1 MAGSDIK
8 NKVPES
14 ATKERSVATANSPSR
29 LCYVDDSRTSAYVV
43 KRMLRPFG
51 YIVDHFD
58 SAESALVA
66 LIQQN
71 YDLLLTDLKVSPKG
85 MDGDDLVR
93 ALRNSGQDK
102 IATLP
107 IIVITGSND
116 SEVLEAVYRAGA
128 NHILTKPVNGDEL
141 NSQILRLIHEF
152 PQTHGTLTT
161 DAEKLIDHLVGQ
173 TDESTSAEPSAAAAK
188 GVAAGKSAVAG
199 KNAAAGKSAAA
210 GINSSEMTQR
220 EGATVLPFEQEHK
233 NSDHPEYAE
242 IVDIDAALSDV
253 DAIPVLSPASE
264 QAGELE
270 DDAEADKAPSTV
282 AQIKKDKAKESSV
295 AVLHSHDHTGSAKGR
310 RVLVGLSEGDSQG
323 ESAEQDAAYLPQ
335 PKSRHVPAA
344 QVKPTILV
352 KQNTA
357 ASAPKEAAQA
367 ARQEAA
373 RRAKAAILAAQRKQS
388 LDGRTVR
395 AENSADN
402 TEAAVALKKL
412 KATAQQKAL
421 MAKKKKALEAAR
433 AARAAKEALAA
444 KAAQAAAKRA
454 QQTQQNA
461 ADLTADEMTLEPLDD
476 DFMNSFSPAPGRS
489 FEENPFAPKRGFAGK
504 AAASDQGAQANQAF
518 AASEANNGNDNAN
531 GTNASGQ
538 RRPAQLSHPMDGGVT
553 DRAAPEK
560 LVHPYD
566 LPPGSD
572 PYPRNQGNN
581 LLQEIER
588 FPLVETHLSDHYA
601 PSRAMTAMSSVLE
614 LYGFKRIIIMAIVM
628 VAAFF
633 AFGKYSDIFQD
644 GLPVD
649 VAIVEQGEIFQA
661 MTYPGKVVSKQ
672 KVDIVPP
679 IAGRLVE
686 VLVDEN
692 DNVKKGDLLARLDDR
707 EAKSFLSKADASL
720 NSAREDVVL
729 AERTL
734 ERLTQAFKKGAVA
747 RQLVEDAE
755 VDLRS
760 AKARESI
767 AEEEV
772 RTAKLGL
779 ENPRILAPFD
789 GVVTARLVEVGQWV
803 VPSEILFTVIDP
815 KQREIEVKV
824 DAADSNGIAVGQ
836 TVGLSS
842 DAFPGLEW
850 SESVTRLAA
859 ATTNVGNANT
869 VSVYISL
876 GSGAPSLRFGQ
887 QVDADIRTSWNPN
900 AIKVP
905 FGALISKSGRS
916 WVAVLDEGNKAR
928 LVEVTTGIEDFS
940 HVEII
945 QGLSVGETIILAN
958 GKHIRDGEKVT
969 IATNQ

>member
-1 MAGSDIK
+1 MSSVRTDMAGSDIK
-8 NKVPES
+8 NKAPES
-14 ATKERSVATANSPSR
+14 EANVTSVAATSSPSR

-58 SAESALVA
+58 SAESALIA
-66 LIQQN
+66 LIQKN

-93 ALRNSGQDK
+93 ALRNSGQQK
-102 IATLP
+102 IASLP
-107 IIVITGSND
+107 IIVITGSTDND
-116 SEVLEAVYRAGA
+116 VLEAVYRAGA

-152 PQTHGTLTT
+152 PQTHS
-161 DAEKLIDHLVGQ
+161 AS
-173 TDESTSAEPSAAAAK
+173 DESSAQQADDNSDLADTATAEAK
-188 GVAAGKSAVAG
+188 VEKAQKAQK
-199 KNAAAGKSAAA
+199 
-210 GINSSEMTQR
+210 IQR
-220 EGATVLPFEQEHK
+220 EGAMVLPFEHEHK
-233 NSDHPEYAE
+233 NSDTEFSE
-242 IVDIDAALSDV
+242 VIDIDSALSDV
-253 DAIPVLSPASE
+253 DAIPVLSSLAEPSVQSE
-264 QAGELE
+264 QHDGDETEVHANEGSAAQVNEANDKELSQ
-270 DDAEADKAPSTV
+270 AEATAHIR
-282 AQIKKDKAKESSV
+282 QDKAKEASV
-295 AVLHSHDHTGSAKGR
+295 AVLHSKNKGR
-310 RVLVGLSEGDSQG
+310 RVLAEVDETGGNGETADHDS
-323 ESAEQDAAYLPQ
+323 AYLPQ
-335 PKSRHVPAA
+335 PKSRHTPAA
-344 QVKPTILV
+344 QVKPSILV

-357 ASAPKEAAQA
+357 DSAPKEAALA

-373 RRAKAAILAAQRKQS
+373 RRAKAAILAAQRKQAN
-388 LDGRTVR
+388 DGKTVR
-395 AENSADN
+395 AENTADN
-402 TEAAVALKKL
+402 AEAAAALRKL
-412 KATAQQKAL
+412 KASAQQKAL
-421 MAKKKKALEAAR
+421 LAKKKKAVEAAR
-433 AARAAKEALAA
+433 AARAAKEAKAA
-444 KAAQAAAKRA
+444 QAAQAAAKRA
-454 QQTQQNA
+454 QQTSPFSENYDLS
-461 ADLTADEMTLEPLDD
+461 ADQMTLEPLEDD
-476 DFMNSFSPAPGRS
+476 KMQAFSANPGHSFDN
-489 FEENPFAPKRGFAGK
+489 NPFASKRSSTANQNSDRQARNVNGAASGAINSSSAESHGN
-504 AAASDQGAQANQAF
+504 AAASQ
-518 AASEANNGNDNAN
+518 SK
-531 GTNASGQ
+531 
-538 RRPAQLSHPMDGGVT
+538 PAQLNHPMDGGIT
-553 DRAAPEK
+553 DRAVPEK
-560 LVHPYD
+560 LVHPFD

-572 PYPRNQGNN
+572 PYPHNQGNN

-588 FPLVETHLSDHYA
+588 FPLVETQLSDHYA

-614 LYGFKRIIIMAIVM
+614 LYGFKRIIFMAALM
-628 VAAFF
+628 VVLFF
-633 AFGKYSDIFQD
+633 SFGSFSDFFQD
-644 GLPVD
+644 GVPVD
-649 VAIVEQGEIFQA
+649 VAIVEQGEIYQA

-686 VLVDEN
+686 VLVDEG

-707 EAKSFLSKADASL
+707 EAKTFLSKADASL

-729 AERTL
+729 AQRTL

-772 RTAKLGL
+772 RSAKLGL
-779 ENPRILAPFD
+779 ENPRILSPFD
-789 GVVTARLVEVGQWV
+789 GIVTARLVEVGQWV

-824 DAADSNGIAVGQ
+824 DAADSGGIAVGQ

-876 GSGAPSLRFGQ
+876 GSSAPSLRFGQ
-887 QVDADIRTSWNPN
+887 QVDADIRTAWNPN

-905 FGALISKSGRS
+905 FGALISKNGRN
-916 WVAVLDEGNKAR
+916 WVAVLDTDSDKAR
-928 LVEVTTGIEDFS
+928 MVEVTTGIEDFS

-958 GKHIRDGEKVT
+958 GKHIRDGERVT
-969 IATNQ
+969 IAANP